1 MLSSPGLALCSELLK
16 TRWYWCH
23 SFSVLQSVR
32 QRHGAAMKK
41 EQVKKFL
48 FQLCFVRAH
57 KSRRFPQSLFSFFL
71 HSTHLFILVFS
82 HSSCHIK
89 VKRVFGL
96 PSEYQM
102 LVGFKNAPRTQKSCL
117 WICCKRFFFFA
128 IETNP
133 WQAEEKRQ
141 QFMLHTLYRLSSSV
155 KVKVKTKV
163 FLST

>member
-1 MLSSPGLALCSELLK
+1 
-16 TRWYWCH
+16 
-23 SFSVLQSVR
+23 
-32 QRHGAAMKK
+32 MKK

-102 LVGFKNAPRTQKSCL
+102 LVGFKTRHEHKSHVCEFVANV
-117 WICCKRFFFFA
+117 FFFLQSKL
-128 IETNP
+128 ILDR
-133 WQAEEKRQ
+133 QKKRGSN
-141 QFMLHTLYRLSSSV
+141 LCYTPYIAYHRL
-155 KVKVKTKV
+155 
-163 FLST
+163 